1 MIGDNTSPI
10 KWCKARTKNEL
21 GQCIS
26 KRVENVKIHAIGWT
40 TSKIRRSTGK
50 AGENHPTTKINGER
64 QPHEG
69 QCRKVGSPTQPCR
82 KSKINGPR
90 RNRILA
96 VTSKFKRITLCW
108 LCRNYYMEFRST
120 VYNALQQQPIQLPFG
135 QDLEITTWNS
145 GVQCYNAS
153 IGYSQFSCL

>member
-1 MIGDNTSPI
+1 M
-10 KWCKARTKNEL
+10 
-21 GQCIS
+21 
-26 KRVENVKIHAIGWT
+26 KIHAIGWT

-96 VTSKFKRITLCW
+96 VTSEFKRITLCW

-120 VYNALQQQPIQLPFG
+120 VYNASTAANSAAIWTGLRNYYMEFRSTVLQCINRLQPIQLP
-135 QDLEITTWNS
+135 L
-145 GVQCYNAS
+145 
-153 IGYSQFSCL
+153 SQPGIPSCRSCRAKSP